1 MSLLCSPI
9 ELLYQMAR
17 WWKIDLNF
25 ITHTW
30 ITWWNMDRSMT
41 NISLLFLQKYLTGQF
56 CFHQK
61 KCGWLRVIYGEC
73 GWKRAKILNA
83 RESTEMRVSPA
94 KCGWLGIYVLMSF
107 TGKTLPEKLSLE
119 LRLQFSFCFFVR
131 LRPPCCYI
139 ISFVIARMLESL
151 PGRQLQ
157 KLRIR
162 TLFTRYHT

>member
-1 MSLLCSPI
+1 
-9 ELLYQMAR
+9 
-17 WWKIDLNF
+17 
-25 ITHTW
+25 
-30 ITWWNMDRSMT
+30 MT
-41 NISLLFLQKYLTGQF
+41 NISLLFLQKYLSWQF
-56 CFHQK
+56 CFHQT

-73 GWKRAKILNA
+73 GWKRVKILNA
-83 RESTEMRVSPA
+83 GESTEMWVSPA

-131 LRPPCCYI
+131 LRLPCCYI

-151 PGRQLQ
+151 PGCQLQ
-157 KLRIR
+157 KLWIR

>member
-1 MSLLCSPI
+1 
-9 ELLYQMAR
+9 
-17 WWKIDLNF
+17 
-25 ITHTW
+25 
-30 ITWWNMDRSMT
+30 MT
-41 NISLLFLQKYLTGQF
+41 NISLLFLQKYLSWQF
-56 CFHQK
+56 CFHQT

-73 GWKRAKILNA
+73 GWKRVKILNA
-83 RESTEMRVSPA
+83 GESTEMWVSPA

-151 PGRQLQ
+151 PGRQPQ

-162 TLFTRYHT
+162 ALFTRYHT